1 MLKLKYLILSI
12 LLSLFFS
19 EGFAKP
25 ASSPRTVTDT
35 IIILYFSSNLGEIE
49 VEAIDTQFLPAI
61 VPISGGPGHYIIT
74 FTLPSGQQYQGE
86 FDVWFK
92 DKYYYLGDQL
102 ISTEYENQYY
112 ILCIFGQEN
121 GDRDGYYLS
130 GIFNYHFG
138 PAYLENYHT
147 RSTTVTTEGTDEYYR
162 FMMHMVT
169 GIRRWC

>member
-35 IIILYFSSNLGEIE
+35 IIILYFSSNLGDIE

-61 VPISGGPGHYIIT
+61 VPISGWPGHYIIT

-86 FDVWFK
+86 FDV
-92 DKYYYLGDQL
+92 
-102 ISTEYENQYY
+102 
-112 ILCIFGQEN
+112 
-121 GDRDGYYLS
+121 
-130 GIFNYHFG
+130 
-138 PAYLENYHT
+138 
-147 RSTTVTTEGTDEYYR
+147 
-162 FMMHMVT
+162 
-169 GIRRWC
+169 

>member
-49 VEAIDTQFLPAI
+49 VEAIDTQFLSAI
-61 VPISGGPGHYIIT
+61 VPVTSGPGHYIIT

-86 FDVWFK
+86 FDV
-92 DKYYYLGDQL
+92 
-102 ISTEYENQYY
+102 
-112 ILCIFGQEN
+112 
-121 GDRDGYYLS
+121 
-130 GIFNYHFG
+130 
-138 PAYLENYHT
+138 
-147 RSTTVTTEGTDEYYR
+147 
-162 FMMHMVT
+162 
-169 GIRRWC
+169 

>member
-12 LLSLFFS
+12 LLSSFFS

-25 ASSPRTVTDT
+25 ATSPQTVTDT
-35 IIILYFSSNLGEIE
+35 IIILYFSSNLGDIE

-61 VPISGGPGHYIIT
+61 VPISGWPGHYIIT
-74 FTLPSGQQYQGE
+74 FTLPSGQQ
-86 FDVWFK
+86 
-92 DKYYYLGDQL
+92 DQL

-112 ILCIFGQEN
+112 ILCKFGQEN

-147 RSTTVTTEGTDEYYR
+147 RSTTVTTEGIDEYYR

-169 GIRRWC
+169 GIRR